1 MGLTPASPTEEV
13 FVPAQ
18 PQSRQGTRE
27 APAWSVDAAGSP
39 AAPGA
44 AALVPVAAAPVA
56 PPTGYQAYGAT
67 TAGTRRFPR
76 RAFRGNW
83 LRLVSLVAFIGLWQ
97 LLSSTGV
104 LPPGKL
110 VAPATIAHTAY
121 NLVVTSS
128 PTYGTLQGSLL
139 ISAERWAI
147 GLSLGVAIA
156 VLLAIVT
163 GLSRVAEAT
172 LDPIVQALRSIP
184 LLGVLPLFI
193 VWFGIGELPKD
204 LIVLLGA
211 LFPMY
216 VNTFA
221 GIRGVDPKLRELG
234 QVLGLSRRELV
245 TRIVLP
251 GALPM
256 AFSGL
261 RLSVVSSLLALV
273 VGEQINANAG
283 LGFMITTAQQFLEIN
298 IIMVCL
304 IVYAILGLLADGAVR
319 ALERKTLAWRHEFVQ

>member
-1 MGLTPASPTEEV
+1 MGLVPFATEEV
-13 FVPAQ
+13 YVSAQ
-18 PQSRQGTRE
+18 PNSRSDTRD
-27 APAWSVDAAGSP
+27 APAWSADSP
-39 AAPGA
+39 ATPAEFGE
-44 AALVPVAAAPVA
+44 AALADAVGLEPVGVIGFAD
-56 PPTGYQAYGAT
+56 YGVT
-67 TAGTRRFPR
+67 EAGPARRGFFHHSR
-76 RAFRGNW
+76 LRW
-83 LRLVSLVAFIGLWQ
+83 LSLVVLVGLWQ

-104 LPPGKL
+104 LPASKL
-110 VAPATIAHTAY
+110 VSPVTIAHTAY

-139 ISAERWAI
+139 VSAERWGI
-147 GLSLGVAIA
+147 GFSLGTVIG
-156 VLLAIVT
+156 VLLAVVT
-163 GLSRVAEAT
+163 GLSRVAETA
-172 LDPIVQALRSIP
+172 LDPIVHALRAIP

-204 LIVLLGA
+204 LIVLLA
-211 LFPMY
+211 TLFPMY
-216 VNTFA
+216 VATFA

-245 TRIVLP
+245 TKIVLP

-256 AFSGL
+256 TFAGL

-283 LGFMITTAQQFLEIN
+283 LGFMITTAQQFLENN

-304 IVYAILGLLADGAVR
+304 IVYAILGLIAEALVR
-319 ALERKTLAWRHEFVQ
+319 TVERRVLAWRPEFVQ